1 VLLLLLIPLLL
12 TEPSVSVTVSQ
23 VVVAIPAPPS
33 VTVTVAFSVVV
44 RVTMVMSEPSRMTRR
59 ADLGAQAAPLTA
71 AVAMPKWMAVAA
83 AAKRWLKSILV
94 VSDVF

>member
-1 VLLLLLIPLLL
+1 
-12 TEPSVSVTVSQ
+12 
-23 VVVAIPAPPS
+23 
-33 VTVTVAFSVVV
+33 
-44 RVTMVMSEPSRMTRR
+44 
-59 ADLGAQAAPLTA
+59 LTA